1 MNRANNMIT
10 MPFTWEGECHKL
22 MKQNKQLQEMLRAG
36 WEQLDAS
43 YRITME
49 LQSQNS
55 ELMTDLETLEESY
68 HTMKDERDE
77 AQNQVRSLNDEI
89 SELRQRNNALDS
101 QFRFSSSQMGWSAA
115 TSQVKDWI
123 KVQ

>member
-1 MNRANNMIT
+1 
-10 MPFTWEGECHKL
+10 